1 MDKNKHTLEGAI
13 QKLPQYQPPATLW
26 DQIADG
32 LEEDQQDQQWR
43 SKIQELPQHEAP
55 SFIWDN
61 IAEELP
67 PEVSLPKKGKLI
79 RFMPRIAAAAS
90 VLLLL
95 ALGVWWQSRD
105 TAKVELAITQEI
117 VPEAQWTEDWDQDD
131 EQIESV
137 MQLAAN
143 SPLEHPEDFQRLKA
157 DLEEL
162 NTARA
167 ELLELMQAYGKD
179 PKVIREIGEIER
191 QRSAVV
197 KQVVSLI

>member
-13 QKLPQYQPPATLW
+13 QNLPQYQPPTALW

-32 LEEDQQDQQWR
+32 LEENQQDLQWR
-43 SKIQELPQHEAP
+43 SKIQELPKYEAP
-55 SFIWDN
+55 AFLWDK

-67 PEVSLPKKGKLI
+67 PEVAVPEKGKII
-79 RFMPRIAAAAS
+79 RFLPRIAAAAS

-95 ALGVWWQSRD
+95 AIGFWWQSRD
-105 TAKVELAITQEI
+105 TATIELAITQEI
-117 VPEAQWTEDWDQDD
+117 VPEVQWTEDWDQDD

-143 SPLEHPEDFQRLKA
+143 SPLEDPEDFQRLKA

>member
-13 QKLPQYQPPATLW
+13 QKLPQYQPPTSLW
-26 DQIADG
+26 DKIAGD
-32 LEEDQQDQQWR
+32 LEEDLQDRPWR
-43 SKIQELPQHEAP
+43 SKIAELPQYEAP
-55 SFIWDN
+55 AFIWDN

-67 PEVSLPKKGKLI
+67 VEVEAPKSGKLI
-79 RFMPRIAAAAS
+79 RLAPRIAAAAS
-90 VLLLL
+90 ILLLL
-95 ALGVWWQSRD
+95 AVGVWWQTSN
-105 TAKVELAITQEI
+105 TEKVELAITQEI

-131 EQIESV
+131 EEIESV
-137 MQLAAN
+137 MRLAAN
-143 SPLEHPEDFQRLKA
+143 SPMEKPEDFQRLKD

-167 ELLELMQAYGKD
+167 ELLELMEAYGKD